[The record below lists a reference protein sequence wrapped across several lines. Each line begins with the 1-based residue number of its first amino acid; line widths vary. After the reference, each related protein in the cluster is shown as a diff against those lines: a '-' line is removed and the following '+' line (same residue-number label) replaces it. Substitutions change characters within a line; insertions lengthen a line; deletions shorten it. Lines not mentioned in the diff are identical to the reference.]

1 MKTYLTIL
9 MLACT
14 VTFFMTPLARW
25 LAFRLGAVDLPGG
38 RKVHPQPMAR
48 FGGLAVFAGFCAPWG
63 GLYLVTNRV
72 SVVFQ
77 DYEKLFGTLMVGAL
91 AMLILGAIDD
101 IKGLP
106 AGRKFLIQLGVAA
119 WLFFGGYRITTLSN
133 PFGAPITLGWLSF
146 PVSLLWIVGLT
157 NAINLLDGIDG
168 LATGVT
174 ACIALA
180 LAVINLIGG
189 NILVALLT
197 FSLAGACLGFLPYN
211 FSPARIFLG
220 DSGSLVLGMVLSCIG
235 MLSLFKAATAT
246 FIIVPLL
253 LFGLPLYDTASVM
266 IGRALRG
273 APIFGADRT
282 HVHHRLLSFGLS
294 HREAAVLLYG
304 LCVGMGA
311 LAIALSLRQN
321 DTPVLSIGS
330 AIIVLAVITW
340 SAWRRRQRRDGN
352 PAGMSGSPP
361 SQGTNSPPPAQSE
374 PEP

>member
-9 MLACT
+9 MLACA
-14 VTFFMTPLARW
+14 VTFFMTPVARW
-25 LAFRLGAVDLPGG
+25 MAFRLGAVDLPGG
-38 RKVHPQPMAR
+38 RKVHTQPMAR

-63 GLYLVTNRV
+63 GLYLMSNRV
-72 SVVFQ
+72 SSTFQ
-77 DYEKLFGTLMVGAL
+77 DYERLFATLMVGAL

-101 IKGLP
+101 IKSLP
-106 AGRKFLIQLGVAA
+106 AGRKFLVQIGVAL
-119 WLFFGGYRITTLSN
+119 WLFLGGYRITTLSN
-133 PFGAPITLGWLSF
+133 PFGTPIVLGWLSL

-180 LAVINLIGG
+180 LALINLLGG

-246 FIIVPLL
+246 FIVVPLL
-253 LFGLPLYDTASVM
+253 LFALPLYDTASVM
-266 IGRALRG
+266 LGRALRG

-282 HVHHRLLSFGLS
+282 HVHHRLLGFGLS
-294 HREAAVLLYG
+294 HRQAAIVLYA
-304 LCVGMGA
+304 LCVVMGA
-311 LAIALSLRQN
+311 LAVALSVRQT
-321 DTPVLSIGS
+321 DTPLLRIGT
-330 AIIVLAVITW
+330 AVLALTLVTW
-340 SAWRRRQRRDGN
+340 WAWRRRHRHAN
-352 PAGMSGSPP
+352 PQSPP
-361 SQGTNSPPPAQSE
+361 HAPLPPSPPAQGQD
-374 PEP
+374 